1 MIVKS
6 ITKQVDIP
14 HEPGEWMLFKR
25 LSWRQLDEAS
35 DIASDASFE
44 RIKKMGAEMVEALRT
59 TIKVVEA
66 PQANYDRAYVLNT
79 GIVKWSYSD
88 EVNQENIDALDEATA
103 AWAYAEI
110 LKLNEDKD
118 AKNA

>member
-44 RIKKMGAEMVEALRT
+44 RIRKMGAEMIQALRT
-59 TIKVVEA
+59 TVAA
-66 PQANYDRAYVLNT
+66 PTSTTNYDRASVLNA
-79 GIVKWSYSD
+79 GILKWSYPD
-88 EVNQENIDALDEATA
+88 DVNSENIDALDEATA

>member
-44 RIKKMGAEMVEALRT
+44 RIKKMGVEMVQALRT
-59 TIKVVEA
+59 SVAA
-66 PQANYDRAYVLNT
+66 PASAANYDRAYVLNT
-79 GIVKWSYSD
+79 GILKWSYSD
-88 EVNQENIDALDEATA
+88 AVNPENIDALDEATA

>member
-44 RIKKMGAEMVEALRT
+44 AH
-59 TIKVVEA
+59 
-66 PQANYDRAYVLNT
+66 Q
-79 GIVKWSYSD
+79 
-88 EVNQENIDALDEATA
+88 
-103 AWAYAEI
+103 
-110 LKLNEDKD
+110 KD
-118 AKNA
+118 GCGDDQCPAHIR

>member
-14 HEPGEWMLFKR
+14 HEPGEWMLFRK

-35 DIASDASFE
+35 DLASDASFA
-44 RIKKMGAEMVEALRT
+44 RIKRMGAEMIKALRSSA
-59 TIKVVEA
+59 IPPPDNVES
-66 PQANYDRAYVLNT
+66 YDRAYVLNA
-79 GIVKWSYSD
+79 GIVKWSYED
-88 EVNQENIDALDEATA
+88 DVNKENIDGLDEATA